1 MNMQTMILWRRFF
14 SGLAYT
20 AMQSV
25 FFVYLQYYKAFE
37 PSQIATAF
45 SLLVFA
51 SQAFSL
57 FAGSWGDRF
66 GRSAV
71 MMLGCVLDALAYILL
86 LTTHTYLFLLLAT
99 FFFGLG
105 STLFGTNA
113 RAFLLT
119 HAADDYTSKAKAQGR
134 FLRISSL
141 ASMVAPLLSLPFI
154 YYRKAEWLIWLS
166 YVIEVSMVLFMAKSL
181 SFKAECASL
190 SGEKFSFSQIKEV
203 LTKRFVFAHV
213 LLFIPLGMGTAFY
226 VIFPYIF
233 TNLLDQQEMVSIAFF
248 VNNLIAVLLQA
259 SFSRKINFGIAKLM
273 YIAPVLIVL
282 LFLPWFY
289 TLQAL
294 STVTAFVYLGVFAV
308 ISLFANTALANILVK
323 LDKGK
328 NQGLMFGMSKMI
340 LAVTTTGV
348 MNALPYVF
356 LV

>member
-1 MNMQTMILWRRFF
+1 MDVQNLILWRKFF

-25 FFVYLQYYKAFE
+25 FFIYLQYYKGFE
-37 PSQIATAF
+37 ADQIATAF

-51 SQAFSL
+51 SQAFAL

-71 MMLGCVLDALAYILL
+71 MLLGCLLDAIAYILI
-86 LTTHTYLFLLLAT
+86 LTTHHYGFLLLAT
-99 FFFGLG
+99 FCFGLG
-105 STLFGTNA
+105 STLFSTNA
-113 RAFLLT
+113 RAFLLS
-119 HAADDYTSKAKAQGR
+119 HSADNYASKAHAQGR
-134 FLRISSL
+134 FLKISSL
-141 ASMVAPLLSLPFI
+141 ASMVAPLLALPFI
-154 YYRKAEWLIWLS
+154 YFRKAEWLIWLS
-166 YVIEVSMVLFMAKSL
+166 CIIEVAMLIFMLKSTPK
-181 SFKAECASL
+181 SECQNVQK
-190 SGEKFSFSQIKEV
+190 ETFHFSQLKEV
-203 LTKRFVFAHV
+203 LNKRFIFAHI

-233 TNLLDQQEMVSIAFF
+233 TNLLDRQSLVSVAFF
-248 VNNLIAVLLQA
+248 LNNLIAVLLQ
-259 SFSRKINFGIAKLM
+259 SYFSRKLNFGVAKLV
-273 YIAPVLIVL
+273 YIAPVLIIL

-294 STVTAFVYLGVFAV
+294 SEVTAFVYLIVFAI
-308 ISLFANTALANILVK
+308 ISLFANTTLANILVK

-340 LAVTTTGV
+340 LAITTAGI